1 MDGAEPCGRC
11 TSSSASSSTSSPSR
25 ATRSHPGELGENVT
39 TAGVDL
45 LDLPLG
51 TRIRLGDAAEVE
63 LTGLRNPCVQ
73 IERFQPGLMK
83 RLIRRD
89 GKGAPH
95 RRAGVM
101 AIVVEGGVVRP
112 GDTVTVEL
120 PPAPHEAL
128 PVV

>member
-1 MDGAEPCGRC
+1 VHLIQLELFDELAVEGHEVA
-11 TSSSASSSTSSPSR
+11 
-25 ATRSHPGELGENVT
+25 PGELGENVT
-39 TAGVDL
+39 IAGVDL
-45 LDLPLG
+45 PALPLG

-89 GKGAPH
+89 GRGATL

-112 GDTVTVEL
+112 GDAIVVSL
-120 PPAPHEAL
+120 PAGPHEAL